1 MFRNGPP
8 GASGASSSSSSSSR
22 PKRAKRAVRRKRYGR
37 KRATRSLTVKT
48 IGGFPD
54 RYNAKLECNVT
65 YISTFVGTGSSY
77 GILKLNSL
85 YQPIAGGGIYTG
97 FQNFMGLPS
106 STAARQAIY
115 TSYVVRG
122 VSIRVSTSTEV
133 ASTGNVIPKLCIAYL
148 PKSVTSTT
156 LSSFE
161 LAEQPRSKSRNVNPN
176 VAADDVAI
184 YPLKQY
190 YNMHDILGIR
200 RSTDIHTMDNFVFD
214 ASSGGTLNADPTDTR
229 YGVVCLSTTS
239 GPATDATLAIAVSI
253 TMVAYVEFYNRNLQ
267 FNT

>member
-1 MFRNGPP
+1 MPKVKSF
-8 GASGASSSSSSSSR
+8 SSK
-22 PKRAKRAVRRKRYGR
+22 PKRAKRASARKKFSKKKGVS
-37 KRATRSLTVKT
+37 RSLTVKT

-65 YISTFVGTGSSY
+65 YISTFVSTGNSY

-97 FQNFMGLPS
+97 LQNFLGVPS
-106 STAARQAIY
+106 SSAARQAIY

-122 VSIRVSTSTEV
+122 VSVKVSTSTEV
-133 ASTGNVIPKLCIAYL
+133 ASTGNMLPKLTIAYL
-148 PKSVTSTT
+148 PKTITSTT
-156 LSSFE
+156 LTAHD
-161 LAEQPRSKSRNVNPN
+161 LAEQPRAKSRNVNPN
-176 VAADDVAI
+176 IAADDVAI

-190 YNMHDILGIR
+190 WNMHDILGLR
-200 RSTDIHTMDNFVFD
+200 RSSDIHTMADFCFD
-214 ASSGGTLNADPTDTR
+214 TAGTISADPTDTR
-229 YGVVCLSTTS
+229 YAVVALSTTS
-239 GPATDATLAIAVSI
+239 GPATDATLAIAVSV